1 MGPLLRP
8 HGPRHSHDVGGRGS
22 ASHASSS
29 AIGFAGRQEDPPS
42 SPVSR
47 LPFTPRLLDSALRHY
62 ITWQI
67 GMLSETLKQQET
79 PLATRQL
86 PAAQQPPPQHSD
98 PMAQQWLPQ
107 ETADTTRPSRQSSQA
122 GAERS
127 GPAQV
132 KAPLTLRQVLHDP
145 HLRRHSPQWLSVS

>member
-1 MGPLLRP
+1 
-8 HGPRHSHDVGGRGS
+8 
-22 ASHASSS
+22 
-29 AIGFAGRQEDPPS
+29 
-42 SPVSR
+42 
-47 LPFTPRLLDSALRHY
+47 
-62 ITWQI
+62 
-67 GMLSETLKQQET
+67 MLSETLKQQET

-145 HLRRHSPQWLSVS
+145 HVCRHSPQWSSVSRLVHVPPQTPLPALTGQHPSSAQASPGWQQPPGAAGHASAPGQQASLAIQAPFGHSWCVWVQQESS